1 MNTNNMT
8 NVLCIRVDSMGDVLM
23 TSPAFRAIRESIPNI
38 HLTLLTSSEG
48 KAIAQ
53 MIPEVDAIITSNAPW
68 ESKHPDDSKQLLE
81 LVITLKQKKF
91 DAAIIFTVFSQN
103 PLPSVLL
110 CYLAEIPIRIA
121 YCHENPQALLTHWI
135 PDPEPKTIIR
145 HEVQRQ
151 LDLVSVLNCK
161 TENTQLSLNVPEDA
175 KKEARNILKDEGI
188 DVTKPWIVIH
198 PGAASISR
206 RYDSDEI
213 SQAGKELVKKLGI
226 NILVTGTASEKELV
240 ADVVKKIGNNAYN
253 IAGKLSLQTFCGLI
267 ALSPV
272 LITNNS
278 GPAHIAAAMGT
289 PVVDLYALTNP
300 QHTPWNVPHEVL
312 FFKVKQK
319 PYYTPTLPLSP
330 HVKPLR
336 NYHDIVA
343 ATITLLEEHSH
354 KAELTSIERIYA

>member
-1 MNTNNMT
+1 MAIKTIK

-23 TSPAFRAIRESIPNI
+23 TSPAFRAIKESIPNV

-53 MIPEVDAIITSNAPW
+53 MIHEVDEVMTLNAPW
-68 ESKHPDDSKQLLE
+68 ESKHPDDSKKFLE
-81 LVITLKQKKF
+81 LVIFLKQKKF

-103 PLPSVLL
+103 PLPSALL
-110 CYLAEIPIRIA
+110 CYLAEIPIRLA
-121 YCHENPQALLTHWI
+121 YCHENPQSLLTHWI

-151 LDLVSVLNCK
+151 LDLVSVLHYK
-161 TENTQLSLNVPEDA
+161 TKNTKLSLNISEDA

-206 RYDSDEI
+206 RYDPHELI
-213 SQAGKELVKKLGI
+213 QAGKELVKKLGI
-226 NILVTGTASEKELV
+226 NILVTGTASEKGLV
-240 ADVVKKIGNNAYN
+240 ADVVKKIGNNAYD
-253 IAGKLSLQTFCGLI
+253 IAGKLSLQAFCALI

-278 GPAHIAAAMGT
+278 GPAHIAAAVGT

-354 KAELTSIERIYA
+354 KTEITSMERVYA